1 MEVDFVPYGNAHVY
15 IYSTNLIIPR
25 LFDLYIYMLRSLTFS
40 FQQHQNGDSW
50 EITCQHGPKECKGN
64 IQQSCM
70 FHYLEG
76 KQDTYVDAIYCIEG
90 SGDITNDENVK
101 QVNCHDIL

>member
-1 MEVDFVPYGNAHVY
+1 M
-15 IYSTNLIIPR
+15 
-25 LFDLYIYMLRSLTFS
+25 YMLRSLTFS

>member
-1 MEVDFVPYGNAHVY
+1 
-15 IYSTNLIIPR
+15 
-25 LFDLYIYMLRSLTFS
+25 
-40 FQQHQNGDSW
+40 
-50 EITCQHGPKECKGN
+50 
-64 IQQSCM
+64 M